1 MPENRRW
8 RPCYFCEVNFQ
19 VPPIVL
25 ISGVTK
31 SFSARIYLTQEIK
44 AAFNLQ
50 MNENGK
56 ISRFSR
62 ISNIY
67 QIAPCW

>member
-1 MPENRRW
+1 MSS
-8 RPCYFCEVNFQ
+8 
-19 VPPIVL
+19 IVL

-31 SFSARIYLTQEIK
+31 SFSARIYLTQENK

-56 ISRFSR
+56 ISGFSR

>member
-1 MPENRRW
+1 MPSM
-8 RPCYFCEVNFQ
+8 
-19 VPPIVL
+19 VL

-67 QIAPCW
+67 QIAPFW

>member
-1 MPENRRW
+1 MKTVLFLW
-8 RPCYFCEVNFQ
+8 SQ
-19 VPPIVL
+19 LIVL

-56 ISRFSR
+56 ISGFSR